1 MNIVLYVNSFLPS
14 IGGRE
19 IVVHYL
25 AQALMT
31 MGHQVRVVGPAG
43 LWSQRKVRFEYP
55 LHRWPTLR
63 GLFNEQVWFTQLMLD
78 TAIWGCDVIHAHSTY
93 PSGYAAAQLKA
104 IRNIPLVV
112 TPHGED
118 IHVIPEIGF
127 GQRLDPIQRPKINF
141 ALQGAEM
148 LTAISASVEASLMD
162 AGAPQKKIRRI
173 PNGVDIE
180 RFQRPIAANA
190 RKWLQLPK
198 ESRLIVTVG
207 NYHPRKGH
215 DTLIRSMPLI
225 LAKEPRARLIIVGRN
240 TDALHPLI
248 RKLDLDDKV
257 KLTGPISFPAIV
269 PEQRR
274 VQSVPHKPDWLAAIY
289 LGSEV
294 YVSAGVN
301 EGAEGLS
308 LAVLEAMAAGLP
320 IVATNISGNRDIIQ
334 HGQNGFLIPPADP
347 AQLAKGILRLLSS
360 NQLRIRMG
368 TKAKGVAKQ
377 YEWREIARQYLAVY
391 HEARERSKGKSSR
404 CTI

>member
-25 AQALMT
+25 ARALMKL
-31 MGHQVRVVGPAG
+31 GHQVRVVGPAG

-63 GLFNEQVWFTQLMLD
+63 GLFNEQVQFTQLLLD
-78 TAIWGCDVIHAHSTY
+78 TSIRGCDVIHAHNTNST
-93 PSGYAAAQLKA
+93 GYIASQLKV
-104 IRNIPLVV
+104 IRKFPLVV

-118 IHVIPEIGF
+118 IHIIPEIGH
-127 GQRLDPIQRPKINF
+127 GLRLNLRLRPKIYQ
-141 ALQGAEM
+141 ALQSAEI
-148 LTAISASVEASLMD
+148 LTAISAGVEASLLD
-162 AGAPQKKIRRI
+162 AGAPQEKIRRI

-180 RFQRPIAANA
+180 RFQQPISADV
-190 RKWLQLPK
+190 RKWLQLDK

-225 LAKEPRARLIIVGRN
+225 LAEEPRARLIIVGRN
-240 TDALHPLI
+240 TDALHPLM

-257 KLTGPISFPAIV
+257 KLTGPISFPAIT
-269 PEQRR
+269 PEGDQS
-274 VQSVPHKPDWLAAIY
+274 QSVPHKPDWLAAIY
-289 LGSEV
+289 RGSEV

-334 HGQNGFLIPPADP
+334 DGQNGFLIPPADP
-347 AQLAKGILRLLSS
+347 TQLAKGVLRLLSS
-360 NQLRIRMG
+360 DELRMRMG
-368 TKAKGVAKQ
+368 AKAKRVVKQ

-391 HEARERSKGKSSR
+391 YEARERSRRKSLR
-404 CTI
+404 

>member
-1 MNIVLYVNSFLPS
+1 LNIVLYVNSFLPN

-25 AQALMT
+25 ARALMT
-31 MGHQVRVVGPAG
+31 LGHQVRVVGPAG
-43 LWSQRKVRFEYP
+43 WWSRRKVRFEYP

-63 GLFNEQVWFTQLMLD
+63 GLFNEQVQFIKLLLD
-78 TAIWGCDVIHAHSTY
+78 TSIWGCDVIHAHTTY
-93 PSGYAAAQLKA
+93 PSGYIASRLKV
-104 IRNIPLVV
+104 IRNLPLVV

-118 IHVIPEIGF
+118 IHIIPEIGF

-148 LTAISASVEASLMD
+148 LTAISASVEASLLD
-162 AGAPQKKIRRI
+162 AGAPQDKIRRV

-180 RFQRPIAANA
+180 RFQRPIAADV
-190 RKWLQLPK
+190 RKWLQLDEK
-198 ESRLIVTVG
+198 SRLIVTVG

-225 LAKEPRARLIIVGRN
+225 LAEEPRARLIIVGRN
-240 TDALHPLI
+240 TDTLHPLI

-269 PEQRR
+269 AEQRR
-274 VQSVPHKPDWLAAIY
+274 AQSAPHEPDWLAAIY
-289 LGSEV
+289 RSSEM
-294 YVSAGVN
+294 YVSAGVD

-320 IVATNISGNRDIIQ
+320 VVATNISGNRDIVC
-334 HGQNGFLIPPADP
+334 HGDNGFLVPPANP
-347 AQLAKGILRLLSS
+347 SKLAETVLLLLKSNDIKFRLG
-360 NQLRIRMG
+360 R
-368 TKAKGVAKQ
+368 KAKEIANQ
-377 YEWREIARQYLAVY
+377 YQWREVAHQYLSVY
-391 HEARERSKGKSSR
+391 QEAIERNVQG
-404 CTI
+404 